1 MRSTVITYVNPAVA
15 AVLGVIVLNE
25 TFTLAMGIG
34 FVLVI
39 LGSTLATRRPVAAP
53 EARSGTGFGRSS
65 RRRQW
70 MTRQSGIGLRP
81 SATRSSPETSIR
93 RSPFMSA
100 ELHRN
105 LGEVI
110 ALLPLPATEAAID
123 SVEAGGSGYN
133 VVLRLV
139 GETETVLI
147 QTRWKDRD
155 GTPTIIEASHLS
167 KSPTAVGDGEAKG
180 DNQDESQPEGESPS

>member
-1 MRSTVITYVNPAVA
+1 MDDA
-15 AVLGVIVLNE
+15 AVRDQAQA
-25 TFTLAMGIG
+25 FCDA
-34 FVLVI
+34 LVAGDVDRAI
-39 LGSTLATRRPVAAP
+39 T
-53 EARSGTGFGRSS
+53 
-65 RRRQW
+65 
-70 MTRQSGIGLRP
+70 
-81 SATRSSPETSIR
+81 
-93 RSPFMSA
+93 FMSS

-123 SVEAGGSGYN
+123 STEAGGSGYN

-167 KSPTAVGDGEAKG
+167 KTPTAISDGEAKG
-180 DNQDESQPEGESPS
+180 ESQPEGEASS